1 MKVLQINSTVN
12 TGSTGRIAEGI
23 GLKVIENGGESY
35 IAYGRSANISKSNP
49 IKIGNQWDK
58 AIHLV
63 NTRLFDTHGFH
74 SGNAT
79 KELIKKIEVIQPDI
93 IHLHNLH
100 GYYLNIEILFKFL
113 KEWNKPV
120 VWTLHDCWSFTGHC
134 CYYER
139 VKCTKWKTECSKCPL
154 LKLYPQSYLFDNS
167 KSNFHKKKNLFSLPA
182 NLHLVTVSNW
192 LEEQVKESFHKHRI
206 VQTIYNGI
214 NLEIFKPIDITGLK
228 EKHGFGA
235 KQIILGVANV
245 WSDGKGLNSFIE
257 LSKLLKPEQLII
269 LIGLKKDQV
278 KSLPENIIGI
288 ERTNSMTE
296 LAEFYNMADVFV
308 NPSIAETFGMVTAE
322 AMACGTPSVVYNSS
336 AMPEL
341 ITDAVGF
348 IVNPND
354 YQSLFERINIIL
366 AHGKSDYSKSCV
378 ERAHLLFEMNK
389 QFEEYISLYNRLLNN

>member
-1 MKVLQINSTVN
+1 
-12 TGSTGRIAEGI
+12 
-23 GLKVIENGGESY
+23 
-35 IAYGRSANISKSNP
+35 
-49 IKIGNQWDK
+49 
-58 AIHLV
+58 
-63 NTRLFDTHGFH
+63 
-74 SGNAT
+74 
-79 KELIKKIEVIQPDI
+79 
-93 IHLHNLH
+93 
-100 GYYLNIEILFKFL
+100 
-113 KEWNKPV
+113 
-120 VWTLHDCWSFTGHC
+120 
-134 CYYER
+134 
-139 VKCTKWKTECSKCPL
+139 